1 MKRGTVDKR
10 ILVIVGL
17 LLAASLATAAETG
30 SAGPTGLGGPTVA
43 DSLRTNLWLVEA
55 LMGEIVAEAAASLP
69 PPPATVLLPG
79 APAPNDHQAQLLRLV
94 AVRVLEGRGYEL
106 LTGAEA
112 AMRDRAAVTA
122 TFTPN
127 LVELGYPE
135 VGRTLGL
142 WRRWVGREVF
152 VAATVRIVE
161 NESGRLLLERR
172 LERAFSDRVPDG
184 DFALVNDR
192 LYPFTSAAIS
202 ESGWQRRLEQFAVL
216 GTLAGLVAVYFANTG
231 D

>member
-1 MKRGTVDKR
+1 MLS
-10 ILVIVGL
+10 ILGL
-17 LLAASLATAAETG
+17 VLGVVLTATAGPAVATG
-30 SAGPTGLGGPTVA
+30 DAPRPGPSGIGGNASA

>member
-1 MKRGTVDKR
+1 MLS
-10 ILVIVGL
+10 ILGL
-17 LLAASLATAAETG
+17 VLGVVLAAA
-30 SAGPTGLGGPTVA
+30 AGPAVAADDDPRPGPSGIGGNASA

-69 PPPATVLLPG
+69 PPPASVLLPG
-79 APAPNDHQAQLLRLV
+79 APAANDHQAQLMRLV
-94 AVRVLEGRGYEL
+94 VVRVLEGRGYEL

>member
-1 MKRGTVDKR
+1 MLS
-10 ILVIVGL
+10 ILGL
-17 LLAASLATAAETG
+17 VLGVVLAAT
-30 SAGPTGLGGPTVA
+30 AGPAVATGDAPRPGPSGIGGNASA